1 MMNVEV
7 KEPVTILDAQI
18 PVPMHVAKVPNVE
31 LVIMALFARVQ
42 GVILEIQQL
51 PAGPTEIA
59 EIVVIDLAAN
69 VEAAMSLE
77 LLDTEDSSK
86 ISYLHSSE
94 IITYRKLFP
103 HTQIK
108 QP

>member
-1 MMNVEV
+1 M
-7 KEPVTILDAQI
+7 
-18 PVPMHVAKVPNVE
+18 
-31 LVIMALFARVQ
+31 FFR
-42 GVILEIQQL
+42 VILEIQQL

-103 HTQIK
+103 QTQIK